1 MGISVTSR
9 ITSENLL
16 LQWQPGN
23 TADASHVQDLIFD
36 SAVDGG
42 DFKLWVNGEITAA
55 ITMSATPATLI
66 TNINAALDAL
76 DNLAAG
82 DIVASGTDIV
92 QITLTATGAPA
103 LLTFFRIQIIE
114 GAETTLTQGTP
125 NDNIKL
131 QTQVTTQGSALVTLS
146 AQAQSFEWTLSAETV
161 DVTPLSQRE
170 RIDLPVAETLEC
182 TISLYKQEALSA
194 GEEWV
199 YSIYEGA
206 NGVMTVYPE
215 GKIVGKEYF
224 AFIMIVNTDGESFP
238 DHEKVDVEIAGKR
251 QGDFTILPTSI
262 YRG

>member
-1 MGISVTSR
+1 MAINVTKR

-23 TADASHVQDLIFD
+23 TVDASHIQDLIFD

-42 DFKLWVNGEITAA
+42 TFKLWVNGEVTAA
-55 ITMSATPATLI
+55 ITMSPTPATLV

-76 DNLAAG
+76 ANLSAG
-82 DIVASGTDIV
+82 DIVASGSDIV
-92 QITLTATGAPA
+92 QIILTATGAPA
-103 LLTFFRIQIIE
+103 LLTFFRIQIMD

-161 DVTPLSQRE
+161 DVTPLSQRA

-182 TISLYKQEALSA
+182 TLSLYKQEALSV

-206 NGVMTVYPE
+206 NGVLTVYPE
-215 GKIVGKEYF
+215 GKIVGKEHF
-224 AFIMIVNTDGESFP
+224 SFVMLISSDNEKFP
-238 DHEKVDVEIAGKR
+238 DHEKVDVEISGKR
-251 QGDFTILPTSI
+251 QGDFRILPTSI